1 MKSSVLSNDER
12 KQIQQV
18 LIWFNI
24 NLPVPK
30 AAWIQGRAIFWFR
43 VEAKECIQRMWELVR
58 LLQAHDYYVEVHKC
72 EFLGNIVYSDEFQVV
87 AFPHWR
93 DGKRTIK

>member
-1 MKSSVLSNDER
+1 MKSGLLSDEER
-12 KQIQQV
+12 KQIQQA

-30 AAWIQGRAIFWFR
+30 AGWIHGRAIFWFKSG
-43 VEAKECIQRMWELVR
+43 AKECIDRMWELVR
-58 LLQAHDYYVEVHKC
+58 LLQAHNYYVEVHKC
-72 EFLGNIVYSDEFQVV
+72 EFLCNVVYSDEFQVA
-87 AFPHWR
+87 AFPHRR